1 MGVDFVRSRES
12 HLTIAHDAVYRSIF
26 KVIESE
32 SLAVGD
38 RVIVEFTNGMYDQCI
53 VVTTDPLSLA
63 QYKPKRY
70 IREDVLY
77 RGTFIPEHLR
87 KGVVSDNAATG
98 DGTGDGDEG
107 SSVDSEDNVGED
119 GSVSGDDEF
128 HGEYNECSCPSGC
141 PHCKDCGKSMIG
153 HWGYEHLYCHCWD
166 DPEQDDTG
174 DGGDG
179 GGSGDGE
186 GGGGSG
192 DSGDGPDTPKP
203 CHCPHHCRFCVCPKR
218 PDIGSGLPDELNPVM
233 LECPDEILEGE
244 TVSCKV
250 KLLKVSDH
258 DVDVKVSSSPSLA
271 SIPATVTVP
280 AGKLESSFEFVMGD
294 EDLEI
299 CAGVL
304 CEFTTNVKSRSL
316 LPEIESLAVLSGDTA
331 GQPFRIEVRLNKTA
345 TEIMV
350 ISVSSEAEMVIPENV
365 VIMSGEQTKVFVV
378 VPFEEGSL
386 TATLNGSSK
395 TLDIVP

>member
-12 HLTIAHDAVYRSIF
+12 HLTIAQDAVYRSIF

-32 SLAVGD
+32 SLSVGD

-98 DGTGDGDEG
+98 DGICDEASSGGIEGD
-107 SSVDSEDNVGED
+107 VCED
-119 GSVSGDDEF
+119 GSGSEDGS
-128 HGEYNECSCPSGC
+128 YNECFCPSEC
-141 PHCKDCGKSMIG
+141 PHCKECGKSMIG
-153 HWGYEHLYCHCWD
+153 HWGYEHLYCHCWEDADKD
-166 DPEQDDTG
+166 DAGDG
-174 DGGDG
+174 DGGDE
-179 GGSGDGE
+179 GD
-186 GGGGSG
+186 SG
-192 DSGDGPDTPKP
+192 DSGESSDTPKP
-203 CHCPHHCRFCVCPKR
+203 CRCTHHCRFCVCPKR
-218 PDIGSGLPDELNPVM
+218 PDSGSVLPDELSPVM
-233 LECPDEILEGE
+233 LECPEEVLEGE

-258 DVDVKVSSSPSLA
+258 DVDVVVSSHPSLA
-271 SIPATVTVP
+271 SIPDTVTVP
-280 AGKLESSFEFVMGD
+280 AGELESSFEFVMGG

-299 CAGVL
+299 YAGVL
-304 CEFTTNVKSRSL
+304 CEFTASVKSKSL
-316 LPEIESLAVLSGDTA
+316 SPDLESMTLVSGDTI
-331 GQPFRIEVRLNKTA
+331 GQPFRVEIRLSKPA

-350 ISVSSEAEMVIPENV
+350 ISVSSEEDMVTPENV
-365 VIMSGEQTKVFVV
+365 VIMSGEQAKVFVV
-378 VPFEEGSL
+378 VPFEGGSL

-395 TLDIVP
+395 TLDIFPRSP

>member
-32 SLAVGD
+32 SLSVGD

-98 DGTGDGDEG
+98 DGICDEE
-107 SSVDSEDNVGED
+107 SSGGIEGGVCED
-119 GSVSGDDEF
+119 GSGSEEGS
-128 HGEYNECSCPSGC
+128 YNECSCPSEC
-141 PHCKDCGKSMIG
+141 PHCKECGKSMIG
-153 HWGYEHLYCHCWD
+153 HWGYEHLYCHCWEDADKD
-166 DPEQDDTG
+166 DAGDG
-174 DGGDG
+174 DGGDE
-179 GGSGDGE
+179 GD
-186 GGGGSG
+186 SG
-192 DSGDGPDTPKP
+192 DSGESSDTPKP
-203 CHCPHHCRFCVCPKR
+203 CRCPHHCRFCVCPKR
-218 PDIGSGLPDELNPVM
+218 TDSGSVLPDELSPVM
-233 LECPDEILEGE
+233 LECPEEVLEGE

-271 SIPATVTVP
+271 SIPDTVTVP
-280 AGKLESSFEFVMGD
+280 AGELESSFEFVMGG

-299 CAGVL
+299 YAGVL
-304 CEFTTNVKSRSL
+304 CEFTASVKSKSL
-316 LPEIESLAVLSGDTA
+316 SPDLESMTLVSGDTI
-331 GQPFRIEVRLNKTA
+331 GQPFRVEIRLSKPA

-350 ISVSSEAEMVIPENV
+350 ISVSSEADMVIPENV

-395 TLDIVP
+395 TLDILPGLP

>member
-32 SLAVGD
+32 SLSVGD

-70 IREDVLY
+70 IQEDVLY

-87 KGVVSDNAATG
+87 KGVVSDQVTTG
-98 DGTGDGDEG
+98 DGVGDEE
-107 SSVDSEDNVGED
+107 SSGDSED
-119 GSVSGDDEF
+119 GS
-128 HGEYNECSCPSGC
+128 YNECSCPSEC

-166 DPEQDDTG
+166 DTDKDDTGGG
-174 DGGDG
+174 DGGDE
-179 GGSGDGE
+179 GE
-186 GGGGSG
+186 SG
-192 DSGDGPDTPKP
+192 DSGESPDTSKP
-203 CHCPHHCRFCVCPKR
+203 CRCPHHCRFCVCPKR
-218 PDIGSGLPDELNPVM
+218 PDRGSGLPDELNPVM
-233 LECPDEILEGE
+233 LECPEEVFEGE
-244 TVSCKV
+244 KVSCKV

-258 DVDVKVSSSPSLA
+258 DVDVMVSSRPSLA
-271 SIPATVTVP
+271 SIPDTVTVP
-280 AGKLESSFEFVMGD
+280 AGELESSFEFVMGG

-299 CAGVL
+299 YAGVL
-304 CEFTTNVKSRSL
+304 CEFTASVKSKSL
-316 LPEIESLAVLSGDTA
+316 SPDLESMTLVSGDTV
-331 GQPFRIEVRLNKTA
+331 GQPFRVEIRLSKPA

-350 ISVSSEAEMVIPENV
+350 ISVSSEADMVIPENV
-365 VIMSGEQTKVFVV
+365 VIMSGEQAKVFVV
-378 VPFEEGSL
+378 VPFEGGSL

-395 TLDIVP
+395 TLDIFPRSP

>member
-53 VVTTDPLSLA
+53 VVSTDPLSLA

-87 KGVVSDNAATG
+87 KGVVSDHAATG
-98 DGTGDGDEG
+98 DGTGEGAEG
-107 SSVDSEDNVGED
+107 SSGDSEGSAGEG
-119 GSVSGDDEF
+119 GSGSGD
-128 HGEYNECSCPSGC
+128 GEYNECSCPSGC

-153 HWGYEHLYCHCWD
+153 HWGYEHLYCHCWED
-166 DPEQDDTG
+166 TVEDDTGDGDGGDSG

-179 GGSGDGE
+179 GD
-186 GGGGSG
+186 SG
-192 DSGDGPDTPKP
+192 DSGDGQDTQKP
-203 CHCPHHCRFCVCPKR
+203 CRCPHHCRFCVCPKR
-218 PDIGSGLPDELNPVM
+218 PDSGSGLPEELNPVM
-233 LECPDEILEGE
+233 LECPDEVLEGE

-258 DVDVKVSSSPSLA
+258 DVDVMVSSRPSST
-271 SIPATVTVP
+271 SIPDTVTVP

-299 CAGVL
+299 YAGVL
-304 CEFTTNVKSRSL
+304 CEFTAHVKSKSL
-316 LPEIESLAVLSGDTA
+316 LPEIESLTVLSGDTS
-331 GQPFRIEVRLNKTA
+331 GQPFRIEILLNKTA
-345 TEIMV
+345 KEITVIEITSGDNMV
-350 ISVSSEAEMVIPENV
+350 APENL
-365 VIMSGEQTKVFVV
+365 VIMPGERSKTFVV
-378 VPFEEGSL
+378 VPFESCTL
-386 TATLNGSSK
+386 TARYGSSEK
-395 TLDIVP
+395 SCEITV

>member
-98 DGTGDGDEG
+98 DGTGDGESSGGSEG
-107 SSVDSEDNVGED
+107 GVYEDSSGSGD
-119 GSVSGDDEF
+119 GS
-128 HGEYNECSCPSGC
+128 YNECSCPSGC
-141 PHCKDCGKSMIG
+141 SHCKDCGKSMIG

-166 DPEQDDTG
+166 DPEQDAT
-174 DGGDG
+174 
-179 GGSGDGE
+179 GDGE

-192 DSGDGPDTPKP
+192 DSGDDHDTHKP

-218 PDIGSGLPDELNPVM
+218 PDSTTGLPDELNPVM
-233 LECPDEILEGE
+233 LECPDEVLEGE

-258 DVDVKVSSSPSLA
+258 DVDVKISISPSLA
-271 SIPATVTVP
+271 SIPDTVIVP
-280 AGKLESSFEFVMGD
+280 AGKLESSFEFAMGD
-294 EDLEI
+294 KDLEI
-299 CAGVL
+299 YAGVL

-331 GQPFRIEVRLNKTA
+331 GQPFRIEIRLNKTA
-345 TEIMV
+345 KEITVIEITSGGNMV
-350 ISVSSEAEMVIPENV
+350 APENL
-365 VIMSGEQTKVFVV
+365 VIMPGEQNKTFVV
-378 VPFEEGSL
+378 VPFESCTL
-386 TATLNGSSK
+386 TARYGSSEK
-395 TLDIVP
+395 SCQLPTA

>member
-98 DGTGDGDEG
+98 DGICDEE
-107 SSVDSEDNVGED
+107 SSGGIEGGVCED
-119 GSVSGDDEF
+119 GSGYEDGS
-128 HGEYNECSCPSGC
+128 YNECSCPSEC
-141 PHCKDCGKSMIG
+141 PHCKECGKSMIG
-153 HWGYEHLYCHCWD
+153 HWGYEHLYCHCWEDADKD
-166 DPEQDDTG
+166 DAGDG
-174 DGGDG
+174 DGGDE
-179 GGSGDGE
+179 GD
-186 GGGGSG
+186 SG
-192 DSGDGPDTPKP
+192 DSGESSDTPKP
-203 CHCPHHCRFCVCPKR
+203 FRCPHHCRFCVCPKR
-218 PDIGSGLPDELNPVM
+218 TDSGSVLPDELSPVM
-233 LECPDEILEGE
+233 LECPEEVLEVE

-258 DVDVKVSSSPSLA
+258 DVDVVVSSHPSLA
-271 SIPATVTVP
+271 SIPDTVTVP
-280 AGKLESSFEFVMGD
+280 AGELESSFEFVMGG

-299 CAGVL
+299 YAGVL
-304 CEFTTNVKSRSL
+304 CEFTASVKSKSL
-316 LPEIESLAVLSGDTA
+316 SPDLESMTLVSGDTI
-331 GQPFRIEVRLNKTA
+331 GQPFRVEIRLSKPA

-350 ISVSSEAEMVIPENV
+350 ISVSSEADMVIPENV

-395 TLDIVP
+395 TLDILPGLP

>member
-32 SLAVGD
+32 SLSVGD

-87 KGVVSDNAATG
+87 KGVVSDHAATG
-98 DGTGDGDEG
+98 DGTCDEE
-107 SSVDSEDNVGED
+107 SSGGIEGGVCED
-119 GSVSGDDEF
+119 GSGSGD
-128 HGEYNECSCPSGC
+128 GSYNGCSCPSEC
-141 PHCKDCGKSMIG
+141 PHCKECGKSMIG

-166 DPEQDDTG
+166 DDDKDGAG
-174 DGGDG
+174 DGDG
-179 GGSGDGE
+179 VDE
-186 GGGGSG
+186 G
-192 DSGDGPDTPKP
+192 DSGESGESQDTPKP
-203 CHCPHHCRFCVCPKR
+203 CRCPHHCRFCVCPKR
-218 PDIGSGLPDELNPVM
+218 PDSGSVLPDELNPVM
-233 LECPDEILEGE
+233 LECPEEVLEGE

-258 DVDVKVSSSPSLA
+258 DVDVVVSSRPSLA
-271 SIPATVTVP
+271 SIPDTVTVP
-280 AGKLESSFEFVMGD
+280 AGELESSFEFVMGG

-299 CAGVL
+299 YAGVL
-304 CEFTTNVKSRSL
+304 CEFTASVKSKSL
-316 LPEIESLAVLSGDTA
+316 SPDLESMTLVSGDTI
-331 GQPFRIEVRLNKTA
+331 GQPFRVEIRLSKPA

-350 ISVSSEAEMVIPENV
+350 ISVSSEEDMVTPENV

-395 TLDIVP
+395 TLDILPGLP

>member
-98 DGTGDGDEG
+98 DGTGDEG
-107 SSVDSEDNVGED
+107 SSVDSEGNVGED
-119 GSVSGDDEF
+119 GSVSGDDGF

-174 DGGDG
+174 DGGDAG
-179 GGSGDGE
+179 GD
-186 GGGGSG
+186 GGGSG
-192 DSGDGPDTPKP
+192 DSGDDQDTHKP

-218 PDIGSGLPDELNPVM
+218 SDSITGLPD
-233 LECPDEILEGE
+233 
-244 TVSCKV
+244 
-250 KLLKVSDH
+250 
-258 DVDVKVSSSPSLA
+258 
-271 SIPATVTVP
+271 
-280 AGKLESSFEFVMGD
+280 
-294 EDLEI
+294 
-299 CAGVL
+299 
-304 CEFTTNVKSRSL
+304 
-316 LPEIESLAVLSGDTA
+316 
-331 GQPFRIEVRLNKTA
+331 
-345 TEIMV
+345 
-350 ISVSSEAEMVIPENV
+350 
-365 VIMSGEQTKVFVV
+365 
-378 VPFEEGSL
+378 
-386 TATLNGSSK
+386 
-395 TLDIVP
+395 

>member
-98 DGTGDGDEG
+98 DGTGDEG
-107 SSVDSEDNVGED
+107 SSVDSEGNVGED

-179 GGSGDGE
+179 GGSGE
-186 GGGGSG
+186 GGDGGGSG
-192 DSGDGPDTPKP
+192 DSGDGQDTHKP

-271 SIPATVTVP
+271 SIPDTVTVP
-280 AGKLESSFEFVMGD
+280 AGKLESSFEFVMGN

-299 CAGVL
+299 YAGVL
-304 CEFTTNVKSRSL
+304 CEFTTHVKSRSL
-316 LPEIESLAVLSGDTA
+316 LPEIESLAVLYGDTS
-331 GQPFRIEVRLNKTA
+331 GKPFRIEIRLNKTA
-345 TEIMV
+345 KEITVIEITSGGNMV
-350 ISVSSEAEMVIPENV
+350 APENL
-365 VIMSGEQTKVFVV
+365 VIMPGEQKKTFVV
-378 VPFEEGSL
+378 VPFESCTL
-386 TATLNGSSK
+386 TARYGSSEK
-395 TLDIVP
+395 SCEITV

>member
-32 SLAVGD
+32 SLSVGD

-87 KGVVSDNAATG
+87 KGVVSDHAATG
-98 DGTGDGDEG
+98 DGTCDEESSGG
-107 SSVDSEDNVGED
+107 SEGGVCED
-119 GSVSGDDEF
+119 GSGSGD
-128 HGEYNECSCPSGC
+128 GSYNGCSCPSEC
-141 PHCKDCGKSMIG
+141 PHCKECGKSMIG
-153 HWGYEHLYCHCWD
+153 HWGYEHLYCHCWEDTDKD
-166 DPEQDDTG
+166 DAGDG
-174 DGGDG
+174 DGGDE
-179 GGSGDGE
+179 GD
-186 GGGGSG
+186 SG
-192 DSGDGPDTPKP
+192 DSGESSDTPKP
-203 CHCPHHCRFCVCPKR
+203 CRCPHHCRFCVCPKR
-218 PDIGSGLPDELNPVM
+218 PDSGSVLPDELSPVM
-233 LECPDEILEGE
+233 LECPEEVIEGE

-250 KLLKVSDH
+250 KILKVRDH
-258 DVDVKVSSSPSLA
+258 DVDVVVSSRPSLA
-271 SIPATVTVP
+271 SIPDTVTVP
-280 AGKLESSFEFVMGD
+280 SGELESSFEFVMGG

-299 CAGVL
+299 YAGVL
-304 CEFTTNVKSRSL
+304 CEFTASVKSKSL
-316 LPEIESLAVLSGDTA
+316 SPDLESMTLVSGDTI
-331 GQPFRIEVRLNKTA
+331 GQPFRVEIRLSKPA

-350 ISVSSEAEMVIPENV
+350 ISVSSEEDMVAPENV

-395 TLDIVP
+395 TLDILTLLP

>member
-26 KVIESE
+26 KVIESG

-98 DGTGDGDEG
+98 DGTDDE
-107 SSVDSEDNVGED
+107 

-128 HGEYNECSCPSGC
+128 HGEHNECSCPSGC

-179 GGSGDGE
+179 GGSGD
-186 GGGGSG
+186 SG
-192 DSGDGPDTPKP
+192 DDQDTPKP

-233 LECPDEILEGE
+233 LECPEEILEGE
-244 TVSCKV
+244 AVSCKV

-271 SIPATVTVP
+271 SIPDTVTVP
-280 AGKLESSFEFVMGD
+280 AGKLESSFEFVMGN

-299 CAGVL
+299 YAGVL
-304 CEFTTNVKSRSL
+304 CEFTASVKSRSL
-316 LPEIESLAVLSGDTA
+316 LPEIESLAVLSGDTT
-331 GQPFRIEVRLNKTA
+331 GQPFRIEIRLNKTA
-345 TEIMV
+345 KEITVIEITSGATMV
-350 ISVSSEAEMVIPENV
+350 APENL
-365 VIMSGEQTKVFVV
+365 VIMPGEQNKTFVV
-378 VPFEEGSL
+378 VPFESCTL
-386 TATLNGSSK
+386 TARYGSSEK
-395 TLDIVP
+395 SCEITV

>member
-53 VVTTDPLSLA
+53 VVSTDPLSLA

-98 DGTGDGDEG
+98 DGICDEE
-107 SSVDSEDNVGED
+107 SSGGIEGGVCED
-119 GSVSGDDEF
+119 GSGSEDGS
-128 HGEYNECSCPSGC
+128 YNGCSCPSGC

-153 HWGYEHLYCHCWD
+153 HWGYEHLYCHCWE
-166 DPEQDDTG
+166 DPEKDGTG

-179 GGSGDGE
+179 GGSGD
-186 GGGGSG
+186 
-192 DSGDGPDTPKP
+192 SGDGQDTHKP
-203 CHCPHHCRFCVCPKR
+203 WHCPHHCRFCVCPKR
-218 PDIGSGLPDELNPVM
+218 PDSGSVLPDELSPVM
-233 LECPDEILEGE
+233 LECPEEVLEGE

-250 KLLKVSDH
+250 KLLKVRDH
-258 DVDVKVSSSPSLA
+258 DVDVVVSSHPSLA
-271 SIPATVTVP
+271 SIPDTVTVP
-280 AGKLESSFEFVMGD
+280 AGELESSFEFVMGG

-299 CAGVL
+299 YAGVL
-304 CEFTTNVKSRSL
+304 CEFTASVKSKSL
-316 LPEIESLAVLSGDTA
+316 SPDLESMTLVSGDTI
-331 GQPFRIEVRLNKTA
+331 GQPFRVEIRLSKPA

-350 ISVSSEAEMVIPENV
+350 ISVSSEADMVIPENV

-395 TLDIVP
+395 TLDILPGLP

>member
-1 MGVDFVRSRES
+1 
-12 HLTIAHDAVYRSIF
+12 
-26 KVIESE
+26 
-32 SLAVGD
+32 
-38 RVIVEFTNGMYDQCI
+38 
-53 VVTTDPLSLA
+53 
-63 QYKPKRY
+63 
-70 IREDVLY
+70 
-77 RGTFIPEHLR
+77 
-87 KGVVSDNAATG
+87 
-98 DGTGDGDEG
+98 
-107 SSVDSEDNVGED
+107 
-119 GSVSGDDEF
+119 
-128 HGEYNECSCPSGC
+128 
-141 PHCKDCGKSMIG
+141 MIG

-179 GGSGDGE
+179 GGSGDG
-186 GGGGSG
+186 GDGGGSG
-192 DSGDGPDTPKP
+192 DSGDDQDTHKP

-218 PDIGSGLPDELNPVM
+218 PDTGSGLPDELNPVM

-271 SIPATVTVP
+271 SIPDTVTVP

-299 CAGVL
+299 YAGVL

-331 GQPFRIEVRLNKTA
+331 GQPFRIEIRLNKTA
-345 TEIMV
+345 KEITVIEVTSGGTMV
-350 ISVSSEAEMVIPENV
+350 APENL
-365 VIMSGEQTKVFVV
+365 VIMPGEQNKTFVV
-378 VPFEEGSL
+378 VPFESCIL
-386 TATLNGSSK
+386 TARYGSSEK
-395 TLDIVP
+395 SCEITV

>member
-12 HLTIAHDAVYRSIF
+12 DLTIAHDAVYSSIF
-26 KVIESE
+26 KVIESG

-98 DGTGDGDEG
+98 DGTGDE
-107 SSVDSEDNVGED
+107 

-179 GGSGDGE
+179 GGSGD
-186 GGGGSG
+186 SG
-192 DSGDGPDTPKP
+192 DDQDTHKP

-218 PDIGSGLPDELNPVM
+218 PDSVSGLPDELNPVM
-233 LECPDEILEGE
+233 LECPEEILEGE

-258 DVDVKVSSSPSLA
+258 DVGVKVSSSPSLA
-271 SIPATVTVP
+271 SIPDTVTVP
-280 AGKLESSFEFVMGD
+280 AGKLESSFEFVMGN

-299 CAGVL
+299 YAGVL
-304 CEFTTNVKSRSL
+304 CEFTASVKSKSL
-316 LPEIESLAVLSGDTA
+316 SPDLESMTLVSGDTI
-331 GQPFRIEVRLNKTA
+331 GQPFRVEIRLSKPA

-350 ISVSSEAEMVIPENV
+350 ISVSSEADMVIPENV

-386 TATLNGSSK
+386 TATLNGSSR
-395 TLDIVP
+395 TLDILPGLP

>member
-1 MGVDFVRSRES
+1 
-12 HLTIAHDAVYRSIF
+12 
-26 KVIESE
+26 
-32 SLAVGD
+32 
-38 RVIVEFTNGMYDQCI
+38 
-53 VVTTDPLSLA
+53 
-63 QYKPKRY
+63 
-70 IREDVLY
+70 
-77 RGTFIPEHLR
+77 
-87 KGVVSDNAATG
+87 
-98 DGTGDGDEG
+98 
-107 SSVDSEDNVGED
+107 
-119 GSVSGDDEF
+119 
-128 HGEYNECSCPSGC
+128 
-141 PHCKDCGKSMIG
+141 MIG

-166 DPEQDDTG
+166 DPEKDDTG

-179 GGSGDGE
+179 GGSGD
-186 GGGGSG
+186 
-192 DSGDGPDTPKP
+192 SGDGQDTHEP

-218 PDIGSGLPDELNPVM
+218 PDSVSGLPDELNPVM
-233 LECPDEILEGE
+233 LECPDEILEGD

-271 SIPATVTVP
+271 SIPDTVTVP

-299 CAGVL
+299 YAVVL
-304 CEFTTNVKSRSL
+304 CEFTASVKSKSL
-316 LPEIESLAVLSGDTA
+316 SPDLESMTLVSGDTI
-331 GQPFRIEVRLNKTA
+331 GQPFRVEIRLSKPA

-350 ISVSSEAEMVIPENV
+350 ISVSSEADMVIPENV

-395 TLDIVP
+395 TLDILPGLP

>member
-38 RVIVEFTNGMYDQCI
+38 RVIVEFTNGMYEQCI
-53 VVTTDPLSLA
+53 VVSTDPLNLA

-70 IREDVLY
+70 IREDVMY

-98 DGTGDGDEG
+98 DGSGTSDSSGSEG
-107 SSVDSEDNVGED
+107 SEGSESGE
-119 GSVSGDDEF
+119 GTSN
-128 HGEYNECSCPSGC
+128 GEYNECSCPSGC

-153 HWGYEHLYCHCWD
+153 HWGYDHLYCHCWE
-166 DPEQDDTG
+166 DPEEDDTG
-174 DGGDG
+174 DEDIGD
-179 GGSGDGE
+179 
-186 GGGGSG
+186 SG
-192 DSGDGPDTPKP
+192 DSGDGEDTQDTQKP

-218 PDIGSGLPDELNPVM
+218 PDIGSGLPDELYPVM
-233 LECPDEILEGE
+233 LECPDEATEGD

-250 KLLKVSDH
+250 KLLKASDH
-258 DVDVKVSSSPSLA
+258 DVDVMISVLPSSA
-271 SIPATVTVP
+271 SVPDKVTVP
-280 AGKLESSFEFVMGD
+280 SGNLEASFEFVMGG

-304 CEFTTNVKSRSL
+304 CEFKASVKSKSI
-316 LPEIESLAVLSGDTA
+316 LPEIESLTLVSGNTV
-331 GQPFRIEVRLNKTA
+331 GQPFSVEIRLSKPA
-345 TEIMV
+345 TEVTV
-350 ISVSSEAEMVIPENV
+350 ISLSSESDMVIPENV
-365 VIMSGEQTKVFVV
+365 VIMPGDQTKLFVV
-378 VPFEEGSL
+378 VPFEVGSL
-386 TATLNGSSK
+386 KADLNGSSK
-395 TLDIVP
+395 SLDILT

>member
-107 SSVDSEDNVGED
+107 SSVGSEGNVGED

-166 DPEQDDTG
+166 DPEKDDTGDGEGGGGSG

-179 GGSGDGE
+179 GGSGD
-186 GGGGSG
+186 SG
-192 DSGDGPDTPKP
+192 DDQDTHKP

-218 PDIGSGLPDELNPVM
+218 PDNVSGLPDELNPVM

-244 TVSCKV
+244 SVSCKV

-258 DVDVKVSSSPSLA
+258 DVDVKISSSPALA
-271 SIPATVTVP
+271 SIPDTVTVP
-280 AGKLESSFEFVMGD
+280 AGKLESSFEFVMGN

-299 CAGVL
+299 YAGVL

-331 GQPFRIEVRLNKTA
+331 GQPFRVEIRLSKPA

>member
-32 SLAVGD
+32 SLEVGD

-98 DGTGDGDEG
+98 DGICDEE
-107 SSVDSEDNVGED
+107 SSGGIEGGICED
-119 GSVSGDDEF
+119 GSGYEDGS
-128 HGEYNECSCPSGC
+128 YNECSCPSEC
-141 PHCKDCGKSMIG
+141 PHCKECGKSMIG
-153 HWGYEHLYCHCWD
+153 HWGYEHLYCHCWEDADKD
-166 DPEQDDTG
+166 DAGDG
-174 DGGDG
+174 DGGDE
-179 GGSGDGE
+179 GD
-186 GGGGSG
+186 SG
-192 DSGDGPDTPKP
+192 DSGESSDTPKP
-203 CHCPHHCRFCVCPKR
+203 CRCPHHCRFCVCPKR
-218 PDIGSGLPDELNPVM
+218 PDSGSVLPDELSPVM
-233 LECPDEILEGE
+233 LECPEEVLEGE

-250 KLLKVSDH
+250 KLLKVRDH
-258 DVDVKVSSSPSLA
+258 DVDVVVSSHPSLA
-271 SIPATVTVP
+271 SIPDTVTVP
-280 AGKLESSFEFVMGD
+280 AGELESSFEFVMGG

-299 CAGVL
+299 YAGVL
-304 CEFTTNVKSRSL
+304 CEFTASVKSKSL
-316 LPEIESLAVLSGDTA
+316 SPDLESMTLVSGDTI
-331 GQPFRIEVRLNKTA
+331 GQPFRVEIRLSKPA

-350 ISVSSEAEMVIPENV
+350 ISVSSEADMVIPENV

-395 TLDIVP
+395 TLDILPGLP

>member
-98 DGTGDGDEG
+98 DGTGTGDEG
-107 SSVDSEDNVGED
+107 SSVDSEGNVGED

-128 HGEYNECSCPSGC
+128 HGEHNECSCPSGC

-174 DGGDG
+174 EDAGGDG
-179 GGSGDGE
+179 GGSGD
-186 GGGGSG
+186 SG
-192 DSGDGPDTPKP
+192 DDQDTSKP

-218 PDIGSGLPDELNPVM
+218 PDSTTGLPDELNPVM

-258 DVDVKVSSSPSLA
+258 DVDVEVSSSPSLA
-271 SIPATVTVP
+271 SIPDTVTVP
-280 AGKLESSFEFVMGD
+280 AGELESSFEFVMGG

-299 CAGVL
+299 YAGVL
-304 CEFTTNVKSRSL
+304 CEFTASVRSKSLSPDL
-316 LPEIESLAVLSGDTA
+316 ESMTLVSGDTI
-331 GQPFRIEVRLNKTA
+331 GQPFRVEIRLSKPA

-350 ISVSSEAEMVIPENV
+350 ISVSSEADMVIPENV
-365 VIMSGEQTKVFVV
+365 VIMSGEQTKGFVV

-395 TLDIVP
+395 ILDILPGLP

>member
-26 KVIESE
+26 KVIESG

-98 DGTGDGDEG
+98 DGTGDE
-107 SSVDSEDNVGED
+107 

-128 HGEYNECSCPSGC
+128 HGEYNKCSCPSGC

-179 GGSGDGE
+179 DDTGDG
-186 GGGGSG
+186 GDGGGSG
-192 DSGDGPDTPKP
+192 DSGDDQDTHKP

-218 PDIGSGLPDELNPVM
+218 PDSVSGLPDELNPVM
-233 LECPDEILEGE
+233 LECPEEILEGE

-258 DVDVKVSSSPSLA
+258 DVGVKVSSSPSLA
-271 SIPATVTVP
+271 SIPDTVTVP
-280 AGKLESSFEFVMGD
+280 AGKLESSFEFVMGN

-299 CAGVL
+299 YAGVL
-304 CEFTTNVKSRSL
+304 CEFTASVKSKSL
-316 LPEIESLAVLSGDTA
+316 SPDLESMTLVSGDTI
-331 GQPFRIEVRLNKTA
+331 GQPFRVEIRLSKPA

-350 ISVSSEAEMVIPENV
+350 ISVSSEADMVIPENV

-386 TATLNGSSK
+386 TATLNGSSR
-395 TLDIVP
+395 TLDILPGLP

>member
-32 SLAVGD
+32 SLSVGD

-53 VVTTDPLSLA
+53 VVSTDPLSLA

-87 KGVVSDNAATG
+87 KGVVSDKAATG
-98 DGTGDGDEG
+98 DGTCDEESSGDSKGE
-107 SSVDSEDNVGED
+107 VCED
-119 GSVSGDDEF
+119 GSGSGDCS
-128 HGEYNECSCPSGC
+128 YKECSCPSEC

-153 HWGYEHLYCHCWD
+153 HWGYEHLYCHCWED
-166 DPEQDDTG
+166 TDKDDTG
-174 DGGDG
+174 DGDG
-179 GGSGDGE
+179 GDEGE
-186 GGGGSG
+186 SG
-192 DSGDGPDTPKP
+192 DSGESTDTPKP

-218 PDIGSGLPDELNPVM
+218 PDSSSGLPDELNPVM
-233 LECPDEILEGE
+233 LECPEEVLEGD

-258 DVDVKVSSSPSLA
+258 DVDVVVSSRPSLA
-271 SIPATVTVP
+271 SIPDTVTVP
-280 AGKLESSFEFVMGD
+280 SGELESSFEFVMGG

-299 CAGVL
+299 YAGVL
-304 CEFTTNVKSRSL
+304 CEFTANVKSKSL
-316 LPEIESLAVLSGDTA
+316 SPDLESMTLVSGDTI
-331 GQPFRIEVRLNKTA
+331 GQPFRVEIRLSKPA

-350 ISVSSEAEMVIPENV
+350 ISVSSEADMVIPENV